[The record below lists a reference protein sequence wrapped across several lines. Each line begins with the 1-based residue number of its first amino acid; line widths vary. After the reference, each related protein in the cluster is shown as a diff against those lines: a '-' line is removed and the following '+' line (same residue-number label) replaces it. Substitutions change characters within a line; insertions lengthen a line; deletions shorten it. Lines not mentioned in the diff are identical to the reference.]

1 MDSEPDNLLAV
12 EGAEQARI
20 SPAMGVAMIAFNMA
34 LKYHDISTV
43 QDGTLYQQ
51 YKMEGKNM
59 TCLHLDHVFETAK
72 SIERHLLMSSTEI
85 AEMMVSGVIEAMEAV
100 AMEDEETPNDHS

>member
-1 MDSEPDNLLAV
+1 MTIEPDNLLAV

-20 SPAMGVAMIAFNMA
+20 SPAMGVAMIALNMA
-34 LKYHDISTV
+34 LKYHDINTI

-59 TCLHLDHVFETAK
+59 DTLHLDHVFETAR
-72 SIERHLLMSSTEI
+72 SIEDHLLKSNDRITQL
-85 AEMMVSGVIEAMEAV
+85 MVDGVIDALEGLVAEEAA
-100 AMEDEETPNDHS
+100 